1 MVLNQVMATKS
12 SLAISEAN
20 HFCESPLFKIS
31 FLDSKI
37 PFSYLTANSNK
48 NPIISI
54 NGLLFDKIAKIGIK
68 I

>member
-1 MVLNQVMATKS
+1 MASSKPMATKS
-12 SLAISEAN
+12 SLAISEVN

-37 PFSYLTANSNK
+37 PFSYLPANSNK

-54 NGLLFDKIAKIGIK
+54 NQLLFDKIAKIGIK

>member
-1 MVLNQVMATKS
+1 MLQSLVMATKS
-12 SLAISEAN
+12 SLSISEEN

-37 PFSYLTANSNK
+37 RFSYLPAYSNE
-48 NPIISI
+48 NPVISI
-54 NGLLFDKIAKIGIK
+54 NQLLFDKIAKIGIK